1 MAIHLGDVFEFLGY
15 CLMPTHFHFLVRVVA
30 EDCDLAKRRIG
41 LLLSSYTKAVNRR
54 YDRHGSLFQSHTRAR
69 QIHDNRDI
77 LNTLLYIHQNPMPGK
92 LVCHLEQWEYSSYW
106 DYIYRRGEGLVNSNM
121 IMRMVHSVEEL
132 KSMTEFPL
140 LKEEDMI
147 GCY

>member
-1 MAIHLGDVFEFLGY
+1 
-15 CLMPTHFHFLVRVVA
+15 
-30 EDCDLAKRRIG
+30 
-41 LLLSSYTKAVNRR
+41 
-54 YDRHGSLFQSHTRAR
+54 
-69 QIHDNRDI
+69 
-77 LNTLLYIHQNPMPGK
+77 MPGK